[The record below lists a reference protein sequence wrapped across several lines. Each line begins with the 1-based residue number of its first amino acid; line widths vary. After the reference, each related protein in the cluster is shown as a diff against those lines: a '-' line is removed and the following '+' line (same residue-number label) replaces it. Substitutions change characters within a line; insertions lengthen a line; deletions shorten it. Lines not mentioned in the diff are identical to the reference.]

1 MNMTL
6 SIPIISTSE
15 MNLKNNHY
23 IFHKERKESFHPF
36 SSYLGTSLLEEGK
49 QQDQEAP
56 NQCSHLRRS
65 CLALFR
71 AGKRDQQFRRS
82 KQHRTQGWSQISS
95 FLATRC
101 PICHSQ
107 LLCFYQAHKFESS
120 QTRFLV
126 HLPIASTTGQVL
138 SIKRSFSTLEPG
150 VHFPAFAPFIKS
162 SKTNATSDL
171 QIL

>member
-1 MNMTL
+1 MNLTL
-6 SIPIISTSE
+6 SIPIESTSE
-15 MNLKNNHY
+15 MNLENHHY

-36 SSYLGTSLLEEGK
+36 SSYLGTELLEEGK

-82 KQHRTQGWSQISS
+82 QQHRTQGWSTISS

-107 LLCFYQAHKFESS
+107 LLCLPTSLSKIPCSLANCINNWSSAQYQKIVQHTGTRSSLSRIRTFHKVF
-120 QTRFLV
+120 Q
-126 HLPIASTTGQVL
+126 
-138 SIKRSFSTLEPG
+138 
-150 VHFPAFAPFIKS
+150 
-162 SKTNATSDL
+162 N
-171 QIL
+171 